1 MATSK
6 NNGFDSSKQVPDQIM
21 NEIMDMLS
29 NPQVAEQRTDRAKLS
44 DKLKDLVAL
53 AAALALQRDEQFI
66 EQVVKKCLQ
75 AGANPNEIR
84 GVLQVAILMAEIPAE
99 KYSDIIH
106 RSIDNWKR
114 VSDPKNQQ

>member
-6 NNGFDSSKQVPDQIM
+6 NNGSNSGKQVPDQIM

-29 NPQVAEQRTDRAKLS
+29 NPQVAEQRAGRAKLT

-53 AAALALQRDEQFI
+53 AAALALERDEQFI

-75 AGANPNEIR
+75 DSANPNEIR
-84 GVLQVAILMAEIPAE
+84 GVLQVAILIAEIPAE

-106 RSIDNWKR
+106 RSIDNCKR